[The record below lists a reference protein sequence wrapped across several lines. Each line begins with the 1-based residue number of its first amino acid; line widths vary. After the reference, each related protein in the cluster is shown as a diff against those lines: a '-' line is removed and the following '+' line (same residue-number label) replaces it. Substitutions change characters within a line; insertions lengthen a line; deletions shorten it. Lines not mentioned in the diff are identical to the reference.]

1 MILSFAL
8 SVCNMKSP
16 KAPEQM
22 ELDPAESKS
31 ICSTV
36 HFNGIIMV
44 FYLNERLLFDLDV
57 VKRKLKISLCFFG
70 ILYNMLSESY
80 P

>member
-1 MILSFAL
+1 
-8 SVCNMKSP
+8 MKSP
-16 KAPEQM
+16 KAAEQI
-22 ELDPAESKS
+22 ELAPAESKS

-36 HFNGIIMV
+36 HFNSIIMV
-44 FYLNERLLFDLDV
+44 FYENERLLFDVDV

-70 ILYNMLSESY
+70 ILYNMFSESY

>member
-1 MILSFAL
+1 
-8 SVCNMKSP
+8 MKSP
-16 KAPEQM
+16 KAAEQI

-31 ICSTV
+31 ICSIA

-44 FYLNERLLFDLDV
+44 FLTCGNERLLSDV
-57 VKRKLKISLCFFG
+57 DVLKRKLKISLCFFR
-70 ILYNMLSESY
+70 ILYNMFSESY